1 MTVISTTP
9 ILTDYWEANRRIASA
24 IREVLSNADKWPEFS
39 ESEWESIV
47 IPGEYYYI
55 TEMSKDFNKRIAR
68 DILTNFQEDL
78 ESAGYI
84 GYTQNGFYYI
94 EKVDNDA

>member
-9 ILTDYWEANRRIASA
+9 ILTDYWEADRRTASA
-24 IREVLSNADKWPEFS
+24 IREVLSNADKWPELS
-39 ESEWESIV
+39 ESEWEQFV
-47 IPGEYYYI
+47 IPGAYYYTTDSSNGNKKEI
-55 TEMSKDFNKRIAR
+55 AKSIVADFRA
-68 DILTNFQEDL
+68 DL

-94 EKVDNDA
+94 EKVDNND